1 MGYLRMNR
9 AIMSWSGGKDSSM
22 ALYYA
27 RKREDLKVIALLTTV
42 TEGYDRISMHGVR
55 RILLEQQADSIGIPV
70 EKVYITQKASN
81 EEWEAKMRE
90 ILLRYKNQGITSVV
104 IGDIFLED
112 LRKYR
117 EEKLSEVD

>member
-1 MGYLRMNR
+1 MNR

-27 RKREDLKVIALLTTV
+27 ERREDLEVIADLTTV

-117 EEKLSEVD
+117 EEKLSEVDLTG